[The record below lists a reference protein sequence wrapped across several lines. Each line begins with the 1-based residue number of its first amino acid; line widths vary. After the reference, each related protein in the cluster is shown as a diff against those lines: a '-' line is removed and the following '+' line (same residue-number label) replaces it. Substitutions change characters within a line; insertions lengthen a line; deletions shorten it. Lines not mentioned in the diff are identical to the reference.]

1 MVDRGRGHPRNL
13 MGVIIDRDDNDMYMY
28 HIAVRAQVLH
38 GKYSRNQFELC
49 IHKLLQIT
57 DVSTDEEVALRTAVQ
72 RQSPCGGQG
81 FVKCNCA
88 GSSRCKS
95 NRCKYCEAKVNCNS
109 RCHASL
115 SCDNKHK

>member
-13 MGVIIDRDDNDMYMY
+13 MGDRDDNDMYMY

-38 GKYSRNQFELC
+38 GKYFINQFELC

-57 DVSTDEEVALRTAVQ
+57 YVSTDEEVALRTAVQ
-72 RQSPCGGQG
+72 RQSPYGGQG

-88 GSSRCKS
+88 GNGRGKS
-95 NRCKYCEAKVNCNS
+95 NICKAKVNCNS